1 MKKETVGR
9 VVGGA
14 AGAGIGAYIGGKM
27 GIAALGTAI
36 AGTWPIL
43 FVGLLA
49 GGVIGNE
56 VSKRVKHKTPD
67 SEPEN
72 NSRN

>member
-1 MKKETVGR
+1 MKKETIGK

-14 AGAGIGAYIGGKM
+14 TGAGIGAYIGGKM

-36 AGTWPIL
+36 AGTWP
-43 FVGLLA
+43 VLLA

-56 VSKRVKHKTPD
+56 VSKRIRHKTPD
-67 SEPEN
+67 PEPEN
-72 NSRN
+72 GSPG

>member
-1 MKKETVGR
+1 MKKETIGK

-14 AGAGIGAYIGGKM
+14 TGAGIGAYIGGKV

-36 AGTWPIL
+36 AGTWPIFL
-43 FVGLLA
+43 VGLLA

-56 VSKRVKHKTPD
+56 VSKRVKREESGSK
-67 SEPEN
+67 PEN
-72 NSRN
+72 D